1 VWVATEVTGRTNI
14 DTCMRSA
21 YLRFSDL
28 IALSPL
34 QSHLQLRHIK
44 WALLDHRKA
53 ECPVSAGHLV
63 RIMRHT
69 AAMTHRFPSALGAL
83 ELTVIFITTDL
94 AVINCICIQ
103 PPFVP

>member
-1 VWVATEVTGRTNI
+1 
-14 DTCMRSA
+14 MRSA

-69 AAMTHRFPSALGAL
+69 AVMTHRFPSALGAL
-83 ELTVIFITTDL
+83 ELTVIFISTDL
-94 AVINCICIQ
+94 AVINFPTRMHLFELQ
-103 PPFVP
+103 TVAMQNT